1 MLLIHRK
8 LGEIRTQLELKGDED
23 TEAAATDFPLGHILL
38 AKFNSQKQRIKVG
51 WIFNIPV
58 MIDVCG
64 TPFLAK

>member
-51 WIFNIPV
+51 
-58 MIDVCG
+58 
-64 TPFLAK
+64 